1 MPEYLSDILFILA
14 LVGAWVT
21 QQVLRRRSAAR
32 RAAAPQVSSP
42 PATDTPSDR
51 VQADERTPAGRAAD
65 SAAPTRE
72 RNRQGTVAPDE
83 AAARPEAPP
92 RLIAGMELSPRTMR
106 QAIILT
112 EVLGKPKSLR

>member
-1 MPEYLSDILFILA
+1 MPEYLSDILFILV
-14 LVGAWVT
+14 LVGAWVA

-32 RAAAPQVSSP
+32 RARAPQVSSP
-42 PATDTPSDR
+42 PATETASGR
-51 VQADERTPAGRAAD
+51 VQADKRTPGGREAD

-72 RNRQGTVAPDE
+72 RRREGTVAPEE

-92 RLIAGMELSPRTMR
+92 RLIAGLELSPRTMR

-112 EVLGKPKSLR
+112 EVLGKPRSLR